1 MSAIEI
7 KNLTKA
13 YRDVTAVKNLSLTIE
28 DGELFALL
36 GVNGAGKSTL
46 IRCLTCITEATSGE
60 ALVGGHSIT
69 NEAPLVKEK
78 IAVSPQSTAIAN
90 NLTVEENLMLMARLS
105 GMDKPAADAK
115 MTEIAKNFGLDSV
128 MKRRAGKLSGGWQR
142 RLSLAMA
149 LITEPEIL
157 FLDEPTLGLD
167 VLARAELWDIIRGLR
182 GRVTVVLTTH
192 YMDEAEY
199 CTRVSI
205 MVDGEVRALD
215 TPARLKEQFAASS
228 MDEVF
233 RTLARGAQRGD

>member
-13 YRDVTAVKNLSLTIE
+13 YKDVTAVKNLSLTIE

-90 NLTVEENLMLMARLS
+90 NAPPHKSE
-105 GMDKPAADAK
+105 
-115 MTEIAKNFGLDSV
+115 
-128 MKRRAGKLSGGWQR
+128 
-142 RLSLAMA
+142 
-149 LITEPEIL
+149 
-157 FLDEPTLGLD
+157 
-167 VLARAELWDIIRGLR
+167 
-182 GRVTVVLTTH
+182 TH
-192 YMDEAEY
+192 A
-199 CTRVSI
+199 TI
-205 MVDGEVRALD
+205 
-215 TPARLKEQFAASS
+215 AASL
-228 MDEVF
+228 F
-233 RTLARGAQRGD
+233 RTTPHLPNHKAIVESIDIKIKT

>member
-7 KNLTKA
+7 KNLTKS
-13 YRDVTAVKNLSLTIE
+13 YKDVTAVKDLSLTVE
-28 DGELFALL
+28 EGELFALL

-69 NEAPLVKEK
+69 AEAPIVKSK
-78 IAVSPQSTAIAN
+78 IAVSPQSTAIAH

-105 GMDKPAADAK
+105 GMDKLAAEAK
-115 MTEIAKNFGLDSV
+115 MADTVLNFGLDSV
-128 MKRRAGKLSGGWQR
+128 INRRAGKLSGGWQR

-167 VLARAELWDIIRGLR
+167 VLARAELWDIIRALR
-182 GRVTVVLTTH
+182 GKVTVVLTTH
-192 YMDEAEY
+192 YMDEAESLAD
-199 CTRVSI
+199 RIGI
-205 MVDGEVRALD
+205 MNRGSLVTVG
-215 TPARLKEQFAASS
+215 TPSELKE
-228 MDEVF
+228 
-233 RTLARGAQRGD
+233 RTDTDRVEDAFIKIVKEGEI

>member
-7 KNLTKA
+7 KNLTKT
-13 YRDVTAVKNLSLTIE
+13 YKDVTAVDDLSLTVE

-60 ALVGGHSIT
+60 ALVGGYSIT
-69 NEAPLVKEK
+69 TEAPIVKSK
-78 IAVSPQSTAIAN
+78 IAVSPQSTAIAH
-90 NLTVEENLMLMARLS
+90 NLTVEENLLLMARLS
-105 GMDKPAADAK
+105 DMDKLSAQAK
-115 MTEIAKNFGLDSV
+115 MTETSKNFGLDSV

-167 VLARAELWDIIRGLR
+167 VLARAELWDIIRALR

-192 YMDEAEY
+192 YMDEAESLADRIGIMNRGHLVTVGTPSELKERTGT
-199 CTRVSI
+199 TRVEEAFI
-205 MVDGEVRALD
+205 KIV
-215 TPARLKEQFAASS
+215 KEG
-228 MDEVF
+228 
-233 RTLARGAQRGD
+233 RI

>member
-7 KNLTKA
+7 KSLTKT
-13 YRDVTAVKNLSLTIE
+13 YRDVTAVNDLSLTIE

-60 ALVGGHSIT
+60 ALVCGHSIT
-69 NEAPLVKEK
+69 KEAPLVKEK
-78 IAVSPQSTAIAN
+78 IAVSPQSTAIAH

-105 GMDKPAADAK
+105 GLDKPAADAK
-115 MTEIAKNFGLDSV
+115 MTEIAQNFGLDSV

-192 YMDEAEY
+192 YMEEAESLAD
-199 CTRVSI
+199 RIGI
-205 MVDGEVRALD
+205 MSEGNLVTVG
-215 TPARLKEQFAASS
+215 TPAELMERTETTKVEEAFIRIIKEG
-228 MDEVF
+228 
-233 RTLARGAQRGD
+233 RI